1 MESHVRDF
9 DAGLE
14 TPPNNN
20 TILMTTDSI
29 AVLQR
34 IYGGP
39 DVTGMGS
46 SVTSCV
52 LVAGEDLEGAARK
65 RYQVSCGH
73 LWERF
78 GPENWLGQW
87 AEVYRRPVGSKGNIV
102 QEIREIPDDLAALAA
117 SMLLDNIEN
126 PEAAKRALETE
137 FNDAAIQQFVIYRLG
152 DGDAYSGVL
161 LAAQRDS
168 NQPITFLT
176 FLMD

>member
-1 MESHVRDF
+1 
-9 DAGLE
+9 
-14 TPPNNN
+14 
-20 TILMTTDSI
+20 MTTDSI
-29 AVLQR
+29 TALQR

-39 DVTGMGS
+39 DGTGMGS
-46 SVTSCV
+46 SVTRCV
-52 LVAGEDLEGAARK
+52 LPTGEDLEMAARK
-65 RYQVSCGH
+65 RYREFCGH

-87 AEVYRRPVGSKGNIV
+87 AEVYRRPAGSSGDIV
-102 QEIREIPDDLAALAA
+102 QEILGIEDHLASLAA

-126 PEAAKRALETE
+126 PEAAKQALETE
-137 FNDAAIQQFVIYRLG
+137 FNDPAIQQFVIYRLG

-168 NQPITFLT
+168 NQPVTFLA